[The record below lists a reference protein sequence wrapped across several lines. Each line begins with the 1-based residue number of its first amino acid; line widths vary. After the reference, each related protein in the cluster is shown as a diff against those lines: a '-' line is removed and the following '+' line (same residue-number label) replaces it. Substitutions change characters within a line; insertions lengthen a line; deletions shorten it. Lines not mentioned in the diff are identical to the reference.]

1 MIIKFIPDEVSTIS
15 DFKTNK
21 RFDIVCAFQLEHN
34 PLNSIKKHLEIMSS
48 FSNKYVYISVPFSGR
63 WVSLNFNLNFM
74 LTRFGR
80 WNGSLLFTW
89 PRIFKKIRP
98 TEKYKKRVDKY
109 NPHWWE
115 VGDKKLSKV
124 DFNKII
130 NSAGLKINKTFHNE
144 FFPYHLFY
152 LLEKND

>member
-1 MIIKFIPDEVSTIS
+1 MEWFIVIHM
-15 DFKTNK
+15 
-21 RFDIVCAFQLEHN
+21 A
-34 PLNSIKKHLEIMSS
+34 
-48 FSNKYVYISVPFSGR
+48 
-63 WVSLNFNLNFM
+63 
-74 LTRFGR
+74 
-80 WNGSLLFTW
+80 
-89 PRIFKKIRP
+89 RIFKKIRP

-130 NSAGLKINKTFHNE
+130 NSLGLKINKTFHNE
-144 FFPYHLFY
+144 FFPYRLFY